1 MGYSS
6 ATNLYASRVYAEN
19 PLALWTLDDDVSFV
33 SSISASNQ
41 NIENWN
47 IFNGTASAATD
58 ISNVT
63 QIPFFEK
70 TIGGIGKNSG
80 SNYVVYLMPNDGIDT
95 RDLDQSKKTIC
106 INAYIWS
113 NTNLVKNY
121 QIGFKYSYEQ
131 YWDEVY
137 DKTWQDIKDEN
148 TWFNLRYYSEI
159 AQDGIFYDTS
169 TLGYIEPEATSDR
182 WQKITHTFEYEPGT
196 TIYPYIEV
204 EFEEGGSTSDYGIY
218 CNALSVGQWSE
229 KFHTDSTGIFPTPL
243 SSSVAFYQ
251 LLPQTSSSVTINQ
264 ISLDSYGIKKQD
276 NGYYILENNKMLAIN
291 NGLPMVFGAAN
302 ITNVYYPETQNM
314 PSIVIPGKGFLNQRG
329 KYKRLTAEFWLRIY
343 NGSQTLKKIFGP
355 LSSKDGLYV
364 EEEFLTLRVGK
375 YQKSYFIGKWY
386 RPMLVDMVYTPENIS
401 ILINGIS
408 VISLDLIID
417 EIDLPKVEFDWLGFY
432 AHSETQ
438 PFELDC
444 VAIYPYDVS
453 EQLAKRRFVYG
464 QGVEYPDI
472 VSSKFGGDSAFI
484 DYQFSKYSS
493 EFLFPD
499 RAKWNSGFY
508 SNLETDLQELTFT
521 DYQLPQLQFFGK
533 STQEIDLSQYE
544 NTWDSG
550 LEFTSWFTWTFEKIW
565 EQLLIDTSLNFFTD
579 NFRIQETDPYAFISM
594 APNQIFINEGVYP
607 NLFFNSINILTS
619 PINSIFGVFGNSA
632 SVTNDSQI
640 LFKIRDRLTE
650 NYFEVYKNSSS
661 VVYNYNNGSNNILSI
676 KNVSANSHFIAGI
689 DINEITKRYKRIVE
703 NFFTIPENLSLSLG
717 GYENNIFKGKIYSF
731 TFNNELFTDKDL
743 NEYIDSFG
751 FFHGNVSASSSILNN
766 DEYIMKYVGN
776 YSLLPKI
783 TAKTVDLE
791 IGSSGYWEGLVP
803 LSVLGK
809 NIVKSNGENFYDLDM
824 IQFNIDFPSP
834 VITSQSPP
842 AEENDTRLKSYIT
855 LQDFRRAGS
864 IPYTNWISASN
875 ITTSRLIDFDNTI
888 DVLQS
893 KYEVVDGT
901 VIIPPKELIDFK
913 NYYLGIHLE
922 MSTRSISSMPIK
934 LQRMSFASLAF
945 DETSF
950 YPIGTKTG
958 KEIYPF
964 TRYGSSYYPK
974 EKNPILIY
982 KGSTPYL
989 YLTDDS
995 GICVLDYNSN
1005 ATARGITIPMNQNKS
1020 PTFELGGL
1028 QMWMF
1033 YKEKGLFEDLQIIGM
1048 INTINEK
1055 IQIIIDPEDNGKR
1068 GKLYLYDLN
1077 SNQEFTSV
1085 KFYQNGNLVTNPYI
1099 EPLQWTSIIM
1109 SFGNKISLSSQSG
1122 QFEIY
1127 HGMVFNNIAF
1137 FEQLT
1142 DVFALTKDFNL
1153 WTFFS
1158 DEIWLNSAS
1167 VSWTEILGEKTIEAF
1182 SLNGIEIFNTYLGLS
1197 KVVIKDSSQLMIDAE
1212 KVEQFMN
1219 VSWLQFSGRPV

>member
-1 MGYSS
+1 MGYSNT
-6 ATNLYASRVYAEN
+6 TNLYASRVYAEN
-19 PLALWTLDDDVSFV
+19 PLALWPLDDDYSFI
-33 SSISASNQ
+33 SLISASNQ
-41 NIENWN
+41 NVENWN
-47 IFNGTASAATD
+47 IFNGSASAAVD
-58 ISNVT
+58 VSNVT
-63 QIPFFEK
+63 QIPFPDESL
-70 TIGGIGKNSG
+70 GGFNKNSG
-80 SNYVVYLMPNDGIDT
+80 SNYITYLMPNVGINT
-95 RDLDQSKKTIC
+95 ATLDYSKSTIC
-106 INAYIWS
+106 INTNVWK
-113 NTNLVKNY
+113 NTNLVNKY
-121 QIGFKYSYEQ
+121 KIGFQ
-131 YWDEVY
+131 Y
-137 DKTWQDIKDEN
+137 T
-148 TWFNLRYYSEI
+148 SESVI
-159 AQDGIFYDTS
+159 TDVSEFDAESSETG
-169 TLGYIEPEATSDR
+169 
-182 WQKITHTFEYEPGT
+182 WQKISHTFNYPASA
-196 TIYPYIEV
+196 TIYPYLEI
-204 EFEEGGSTSDYGIY
+204 EFEEGGSTSDYTIY
-218 CNALSVGQWSE
+218 SNALSVGQWSE
-229 KFHTDSTGIFPTPL
+229 KFHTDSTGIFPQIL
-243 SSSVAFYQ
+243 SSSVSFYK
-251 LLPQTSSSVTINQ
+251 LLPEVSASVDVKYITA
-264 ISLDSYGIKKQD
+264 DSYGITTID
-276 NGYYILENNKMLAIN
+276 DGYYIVENNNMLGVN
-291 NGLPMVFGAAN
+291 NGLPMVFGSSN
-302 ITNVYYPETQNM
+302 ITNLYPPQTKDM
-314 PSIVIPGKGFLNQRG
+314 PSLIVPGKGFLNQKG
-329 KYKRLTAEFWLRIY
+329 KYKRITAEFWLRIY

-401 ILINGIS
+401 VLINGIS

-508 SNLETDLQELTFT
+508 SNLETNLQELKFT
-521 DYQLPQLQFFGK
+521 DYQLPQLQFFGTDIA
-533 STQEIDLSQYE
+533 SIDLEQYE
-544 NTWDSG
+544 N
-550 LEFTSWFTWTFEKIW
+550 IW
-565 EQLLIDTSLNFFTD
+565 ESVASDVWQFWFNDRTWFELLYDSSLDFFVD
-579 NFRIQETDPYAFISM
+579 NYRIQSSDPYPFISM
-594 APNQIFINEGVYP
+594 APNQIFIDEGVYP
-607 NLFFNSINILTS
+607 NLFFNSIDVLTS

-661 VVYNYNNGSNNILSI
+661 VIYNYNNGSNNILSI
-676 KNVSANSHFIAGI
+676 KNVSASSHFIAGI
-689 DINEITKRYKRIVE
+689 DINEITRKYKRIVE
-703 NFFTIPENLSLSLG
+703 NFFTVPENLSLSLG
-717 GYENNIFKGKIYSF
+717 GYENNVFKGKIYSF
-731 TFNNELFTDKDL
+731 AFNNELFTDKDL
-743 NEYIDSFG
+743 NGYIDSFG
-751 FFHGNVSASSSILNN
+751 FFHGNVSASSSVLNN
-766 DEYIMKYVGN
+766 DDYIMKYVGN

-783 TAKTVDLE
+783 TARTVDLE
-791 IGSSGYWEGLVP
+791 IGSSGYWEGLIP

-809 NIVKSNGENFYDLDM
+809 NIVRSNGENFYDLDM

-834 VITSQSPP
+834 VITSQPSP

-875 ITTSRLIDFDNTI
+875 ITTNRIIDFDNTI

-901 VIIPPKELIDFK
+901 VIFPPKELIDFR

-945 DETSF
+945 DESSF

-964 TRYGSSYYPK
+964 TRYNSSYYSK

-995 GICVLDYNSN
+995 GISVLEYTSN
-1005 ATARGITIPMNQNKS
+1005 ATARGIALPINQSKS
-1020 PTFELGGL
+1020 SDFKLGGI

-1033 YKEKGLFEDLQIIGM
+1033 YKESEIFTEEKIVGM
-1048 INTINEK
+1048 INAPNNK
-1055 IQIIIDPEDNGKR
+1055 IQIILSPESNGKR
-1068 GKLYLYDLN
+1068 SKMSLFDLN
-1077 SNQEFTSV
+1077 TGLEYSSV
-1085 KFYQNGNLVTNPYI
+1085 KYYQNGNLVTNPYI
-1099 EPLQWTSIIM
+1099 EPMQWSSIVI
-1109 SFGNKISLSSQSG
+1109 SFGSQIDIYSQSG
-1122 QFEIY
+1122 QLELYSGIL
-1127 HGMVFNNIAF
+1127 FNNISF

-1142 DVFALTKDFNL
+1142 DVFSLVKDFNRWL
-1153 WTFFS
+1153 SVQTQ
-1158 DEIWLNSAS
+1158 IWSNSAS
-1167 VSWTEILGEKTIEAF
+1167 VNWDIILGEKTIEAF

-1197 KVVIKDSSQLMIDAE
+1197 KVVIKDNSQLTLDAE
-1212 KVEQFMN
+1212 KVDQFMN
-1219 VSWLQFSGRPV
+1219 ISWLQFVGKPV